1 MSLELALLQ
10 LEKSEHYELMTPV
23 FKLLLP
29 YYEEAKDFKV
39 NYCITNLCNYYCVI
53 FRNLWK
59 CMVDCMKLIKLLCL
73 LCKLVRD
80 IWEVISRWPFMER

>member
-29 YYEEAKDFKV
+29 YYEEDKDFKV
-39 NYCITNLCNYYCVI
+39 
-53 FRNLWK
+53 
-59 CMVDCMKLIKLLCL
+59 KLLYY
-73 LCKLVRD
+73 
-80 IWEVISRWPFMER
+80 